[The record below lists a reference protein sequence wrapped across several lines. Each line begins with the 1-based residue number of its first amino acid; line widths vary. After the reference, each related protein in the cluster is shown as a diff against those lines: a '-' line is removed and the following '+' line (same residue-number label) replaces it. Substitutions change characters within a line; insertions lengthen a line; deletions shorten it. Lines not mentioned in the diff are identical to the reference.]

1 MYSPLPDQEPF
12 KPDGFIPQ
20 VPHTYAYHDADY
32 GMVNEVQLSI
42 AETTT
47 QSKFAAF
54 RVGTTVRYLAG
65 LVTFE
70 KRNAHSRRVYTFADT
85 RDA

>member
-1 MYSPLPDQEPF
+1 MRPVYRFSDPYPRVVAPERGPMYSPLPDQEPF
-12 KPDGFIPQ
+12 KPDGYIPQ

-54 RVGTTVRYLAG
+54 RVGTKVRWP
-65 LVTFE
+65 
-70 KRNAHSRRVYTFADT
+70 
-85 RDA
+85 